1 MGVHSPGYIAES
13 DAQAREDLWLPY
25 SEMRNRIGRER
36 GWPPMSR
43 AEFEHEIEA
52 GSLYAGA
59 PDTVAKK
66 IAATVQ
72 GLGFSRFDM
81 KYSAGSLSHDRMM
94 RCIAL
99 YAREVMPRV
108 RELLAREPAPAA

>member
-1 MGVHSPGYIAES
+1 MHSPGYIAES

-36 GWPPMSR
+36 GWPPTSR

-66 IAATVQ
+66 IVATVQ

-81 KYSAGSLSHDRMM
+81 KYSAGALAHDKMM
-94 RCIAL
+94 RCIEL

-108 RELLAREPAPAA
+108 REQLAREPAPAA